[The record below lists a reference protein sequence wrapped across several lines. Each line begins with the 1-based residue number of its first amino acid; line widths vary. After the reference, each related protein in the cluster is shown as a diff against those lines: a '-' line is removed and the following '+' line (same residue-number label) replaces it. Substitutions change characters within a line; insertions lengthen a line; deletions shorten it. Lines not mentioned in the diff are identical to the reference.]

1 SGDMTISNGKNSKQ
15 ISLYPTA
22 RPFTDNHEQLWV
34 DSPETDKK
42 NLSSLAMI
50 TLQDHV
56 REVEE
61 MINPPLDEN
70 LLSSKQS
77 KIVLEP
83 MNL

>member
-1 SGDMTISNGKNSKQ
+1 CKSGDMTILNGNNSKK

-22 RPFTDNHEQLWV
+22 QPFTDNHEQLWV
-34 DSPETDKK
+34 DSPQTNKQ

-70 LLSSKQS
+70 LLSSVKS
-77 KIVLEP
+77 EI
-83 MNL
+83 